1 VASPA
6 SRALVETGPH
16 CTLGL
21 DLVFACGRKAWQRL
35 LFFPNTSESHP
46 LLKQQRL
53 QTSIKSSSA
62 YIQVQTIT
70 PVTTVSFVKNILN
83 SASTLEVYCSDC
95 VLQYGCRENPDERHL
110 VSNTVVGHSKS
121 LNIFSDDFL
130 HQFCAVFAGAKPTV
144 YHQYRMRSLFS
155 CMTTS

>member
-1 VASPA
+1 MIRKTFLSSLPLSSSAQGVPRMHLCALCMLRDLSEVQIFAHPAHLYPPMPGLHARSDHLSPGHPLAVAAPA

-35 LFFPNTSESHP
+35 LFFPNTKENHP

-53 QTSIKSSSA
+53 QTSIKSSSV

-70 PVTTVSFVKNILN
+70 PVTTVSFFK
-83 SASTLEVYCSDC
+83 
-95 VLQYGCRENPDERHL
+95 
-110 VSNTVVGHSKS
+110 
-121 LNIFSDDFL
+121 IF
-130 HQFCAVFAGAKPTV
+130 
-144 YHQYRMRSLFS
+144 
-155 CMTTS
+155 

>member
-1 VASPA
+1 MRSRFLRIQHTCILHARSDHLSPGHPLAVAAPA

-95 VLQYGCRENPDERHL
+95 CSIWLQG
-110 VSNTVVGHSKS
+110 KS
-121 LNIFSDDFL
+121 
-130 HQFCAVFAGAKPTV
+130 
-144 YHQYRMRSLFS
+144 R
-155 CMTTS
+155 